1 MAAEEILIPDIGNFD
16 SVDVIDILMN
26 IGDAINPDDPLLT
39 VESDKAS
46 MDIPAPFSGT
56 VKEIKVK
63 VGDKV
68 KEGSLVAVIEKT
80 QKEKKEV
87 KEKPATKNEVK

>member
-1 MAAEEILIPDIGNFD
+1 MATEEILIPDIGNFD

-26 IGDAINPDDPLLT
+26 IGDSITNDDPLLT

-56 VKEIKVK
+56 IKDIKVK
-63 VGDKV
+63 IGDKV
-68 KEGSLVAVIEKT
+68 KEGSLVCNNSKGWYCGLYGELYRSAV
-80 QKEKKEV
+80 QKD
-87 KEKPATKNEVK
+87 